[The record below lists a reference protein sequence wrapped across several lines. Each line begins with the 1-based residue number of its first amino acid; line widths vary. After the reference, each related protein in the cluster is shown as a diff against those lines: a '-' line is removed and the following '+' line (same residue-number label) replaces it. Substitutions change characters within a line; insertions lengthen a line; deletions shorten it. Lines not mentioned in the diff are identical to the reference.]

1 MLMASSQQSSVV
13 ATTPSFSSTSV
24 TPRTITINMPA
35 NLTPAGRPGG
45 GGNHNKSVLAPRII
59 GTVGRPIMNIGAY
72 RPPIQI
78 PTPSSSSQNF
88 VTLRHQVYLILNKY
102 SMPILAFFL

>member
-1 MLMASSQQSSVV
+1 MLTASSQQSSLV
-13 ATTPSFSSTSV
+13 ATQPTFSSTSV

-35 NLTPAGRPGG
+35 NITPAGRPGVSG
-45 GGNHNKSVLAPRII
+45 SHNKSMLAPRII

-72 RPPIQI
+72 RPPLQV

-88 VTLRHQVYLILNKY
+88 VTLRHQVYYLSK
-102 SMPILAFFL
+102 